1 MGIMHILWS
10 VVVGF
15 FVGVVARALMPGADQ
30 IGFLATSL
38 LGILGS
44 LVGGF
49 VGGLVSRPKEGSIIH
64 PPGFVLSVIGAMIVL
79 FVWHRVR
86 S

>member
-15 FVGVVARALMPGADQ
+15 FVGIVARALMPGADQ

-44 LVGGF
+44 LLGGF
-49 VGGLVSRPKEGSIIH
+49 VGGLVSRPKEGSIVH

>member
-15 FVGVVARALMPGADQ
+15 FVGIVARALMPGADQ

-49 VGGLVSRPKEGSIIH
+49 VGGLVSRPKEGSIVH
-64 PPGFVLSVIGAMIVL
+64 PPASSS
-79 FVWHRVR
+79 R
-86 S
+86 

>member
-15 FVGVVARALMPGADQ
+15 FVGIVARALMPGADQ

-49 VGGLVSRPKEGSIIH
+49 VGSLVSRPKEGAVVH
-64 PPGFVLSVIGAMIVL
+64 PAGFVLSVIGAMIVL
-79 FVWHRVR
+79 FIWRR
-86 S
+86 M

>member
-15 FVGVVARALMPGADQ
+15 FVGIVARALMPGADQ

-44 LVGGF
+44 LLGGF
-49 VGGLVSRPKEGSIIH
+49 VGGLISRPKEGSIVH
-64 PPGFVLSVIGAMIVL
+64 PPGFILSVIGAMIVL

>member
-15 FVGVVARALMPGADQ
+15 FVGIVARALMPGADQ

-49 VGGLVSRPKEGSIIH
+49 VGGLVSRPKEGSIVH

>member
-49 VGGLVSRPKEGSIIH
+49 VGSLVSRPKEGAVVH
-64 PPGFVLSVIGAMIVL
+64 PAGFVLSVIGAMIVL
-79 FVWHRVR
+79 FIWRRV
-86 S
+86 

>member
-1 MGIMHILWS
+1 MGITHILWS

-15 FVGVVARALMPGADQ
+15 FVGIVARALMPGADQ

-49 VGGLVSRPKEGSIIH
+49 VGGLVSRPKEGSIVH
-64 PPGFVLSVIGAMIVL
+64 PPGFVLSVVGAMIVL

>member
-49 VGGLVSRPKEGSIIH
+49 VGGLVSRPKEGSIVH
-64 PPGFVLSVIGAMIVL
+64 PPGFVLSVIGAIIVL

>member
-15 FVGVVARALMPGADQ
+15 FVGIVARALMPGADQ

-49 VGGLVSRPKEGSIIH
+49 VGGLVSRPKEGSIVH
-64 PPGFVLSVIGAMIVL
+64 PPGFILSVIGAMIVL

>member
-44 LVGGF
+44 LLGGF
-49 VGGLVSRPKEGSIIH
+49 VGGLVSRPKEGALVH